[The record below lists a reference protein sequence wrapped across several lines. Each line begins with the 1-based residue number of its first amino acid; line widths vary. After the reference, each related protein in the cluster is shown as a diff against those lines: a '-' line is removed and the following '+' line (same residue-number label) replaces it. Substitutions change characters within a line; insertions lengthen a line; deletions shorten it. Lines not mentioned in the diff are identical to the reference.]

1 MSKYEELSKLKELL
15 DAGVLSKEEFEAEK
29 KKILDAS
36 EDVEPSQQVI
46 EPNDEKRTEEIAQD
60 AKPLTTDSF
69 GNFIFDEPKESIS
82 ETVCNSEKESSSPQE
97 IKRNKGLGYIAIIVL
112 VVFFLGFI
120 LVTIAMCGG
129 NKTNSVDDS
138 YNVAADSAITDTA
151 EVDESSYDTAVD
163 VDDNQEQ
170 TSQNNAEKAEDYIG
184 GLDTDT
190 RVVANL
196 TDNERHC
203 VYTLTEVEAG
213 WGIINSL
220 YCHNLE
226 TGSTNLVL
234 VPYKVEGEEDNG
246 EQVADAKMVGNNLYV
261 INTSYRCGSSVA
273 CLNTLTSNWSC
284 TVRACADAKF
294 VGSNKLKVTY
304 SKLVYEGECL
314 ADNQYEYRDK
324 VITLK

>member
-1 MSKYEELSKLKELL
+1 MDKEVMDKLMEIKKLY
-15 DAGVLSKEEFEAEK
+15 DAGVLTKEEMETEK
-29 KKILDAS
+29 AKILRPTSVAS
-36 EDVEPSQQVI
+36 ES
-46 EPNDEKRTEEIAQD
+46 K
-60 AKPLTTDSF
+60 K
-69 GNFIFDEPKESIS
+69 
-82 ETVCNSEKESSSPQE
+82 ETVASNDKPQP
-97 IKRNKGLGYIAIIVL
+97 RTSKGTLKLGLSKDTKIWLIAGSVVAVMLIIAIIIQN
-112 VVFFLGFI
+112 GRSS
-120 LVTIAMCGG
+120 
-129 NKTNSVDDS
+129 NSQTYDNDYAVADTDTVMVDD
-138 YNVAADSAITDTA
+138 TD
-151 EVDESSYDTAVD
+151 YDTAVD
-163 VDDNQEQ
+163 DSQEQ
-170 TSQNNAEKAEDYIG
+170 TPQSYADKAEDYIR

-190 RVVANL
+190 RVVASL
-196 TDNERHC
+196 TDDDRHC

-213 WGIINSL
+213 WGRVNSL

-246 EQVADAKMVGNNLYV
+246 EQVADAKIIGNNLYV

-273 CLNTLTSNWSC
+273 CLNTLTSDWSC
-284 TVRACADAKF
+284 TVRACADANF

>member
-1 MSKYEELSKLKELL
+1 MEQQTIDKLMEIKKLY
-15 DAGVLSKEEFEAEK
+15 DAGVLTKEEMEAEK
-29 KKILDAS
+29 AKILRPTSVAS
-36 EDVEPSQQVI
+36 ES
-46 EPNDEKRTEEIAQD
+46 K
-60 AKPLTTDSF
+60 K
-69 GNFIFDEPKESIS
+69 
-82 ETVCNSEKESSSPQE
+82 ETVASNDKPQPRTNNGTL
-97 IKRNKGLGYIAIIVL
+97 KQGLSKDTKIWLIAGSVVAVMLIIAIIIQN
-112 VVFFLGFI
+112 GRSS
-120 LVTIAMCGG
+120 
-129 NKTNSVDDS
+129 NSQTYDNEYAVADTDTDTVMVDD
-138 YNVAADSAITDTA
+138 TD
-151 EVDESSYDTAVD
+151 YDTAVD
-163 VDDNQEQ
+163 DSQEQ
-170 TSQNNAEKAEDYIG
+170 TPQSYADKAENYIG

-190 RVVANL
+190 RVVASL
-196 TDNERHC
+196 TDDDRHC

-213 WGIINSL
+213 WGRVNSL

-246 EQVADAKMVGNNLYV
+246 EQVADAKIIGNNLYV

-273 CLNTLTSNWSC
+273 CLNTLTSDWSC
-284 TVRACADAKF
+284 TVRACADANF

>member
-1 MSKYEELSKLKELL
+1 MDKEVMDKLMEIKKLY
-15 DAGVLSKEEFEAEK
+15 DAGVLTKEEMEAEK
-29 KKILDAS
+29 AEILRPTSVAS
-36 EDVEPSQQVI
+36 ES
-46 EPNDEKRTEEIAQD
+46 K
-60 AKPLTTDSF
+60 K
-69 GNFIFDEPKESIS
+69 
-82 ETVCNSEKESSSPQE
+82 ETVASNDKPQP
-97 IKRNKGLGYIAIIVL
+97 RTSKGTLKQGLSKDTKIWLIAGSVVAVMLIIAIIIQN
-112 VVFFLGFI
+112 GRSS
-120 LVTIAMCGG
+120 
-129 NKTNSVDDS
+129 NSQTYDNDYAVADTVMVDD
-138 YNVAADSAITDTA
+138 TD
-151 EVDESSYDTAVD
+151 YDTAVD
-163 VDDNQEQ
+163 DSQEQ
-170 TSQNNAEKAEDYIG
+170 TPQSYADKAENYIG

-190 RVVANL
+190 RVVASL
-196 TDNERHC
+196 TDDDRHC

-213 WGIINSL
+213 WGRANSL

-246 EQVADAKMVGNNLYV
+246 EQVADAKIIGNNLYV

-273 CLNTLTSNWSC
+273 CLNTLTSDWSC
-284 TVRACADAKF
+284 TVRACADANF

>member
-1 MSKYEELSKLKELL
+1 MDKEVMDKLMEIKKLY
-15 DAGVLSKEEFEAEK
+15 DAGVLTKEEMEAEK
-29 KKILDAS
+29 AEILRPTSVAS
-36 EDVEPSQQVI
+36 ES
-46 EPNDEKRTEEIAQD
+46 K
-60 AKPLTTDSF
+60 K
-69 GNFIFDEPKESIS
+69 
-82 ETVCNSEKESSSPQE
+82 ETVASNDKPQP
-97 IKRNKGLGYIAIIVL
+97 RTSKGTLKQGLSKDTKIWLIAGSVVAVMLIIAIIIQN
-112 VVFFLGFI
+112 GRSS
-120 LVTIAMCGG
+120 
-129 NKTNSVDDS
+129 NSQTYDND
-138 YNVAADSAITDTA
+138 YAVADTDT
-151 EVDESSYDTAVD
+151 VMIDDTDYDTAVD
-163 VDDNQEQ
+163 DSQEQ
-170 TSQNNAEKAEDYIG
+170 TPQSYADKAENYIG

-190 RVVANL
+190 RVVASL
-196 TDNERHC
+196 TDDDRHC

-213 WGIINSL
+213 WGRVNSL

-246 EQVADAKMVGNNLYV
+246 EQVADAKIIGNNLYV

-273 CLNTLTSNWSC
+273 CLNTLTSDWSC
-284 TVRACADAKF
+284 TVRACADANF

>member
-1 MSKYEELSKLKELL
+1 MEQQTIDKLMEIKKLYE
-15 DAGVLSKEEFEAEK
+15 AGVLTKEEMEAEK
-29 KKILDAS
+29 AKILRPISSVTS
-36 EDVEPSQQVI
+36 ES
-46 EPNDEKRTEEIAQD
+46 K
-60 AKPLTTDSF
+60 K
-69 GNFIFDEPKESIS
+69 
-82 ETVCNSEKESSSPQE
+82 ETVASNDKPQPRTSKGTLKQGLSKDTKIWLIAGSVVAVMLIFAIIIQNGRSSSNQTYD
-97 IKRNKGLGYIAIIVL
+97 NDYAVADTDT
-112 VVFFLGFI
+112 V
-120 LVTIAMCGG
+120 M
-129 NKTNSVDDS
+129 VDD
-138 YNVAADSAITDTA
+138 TD
-151 EVDESSYDTAVD
+151 YDTAVD
-163 VDDNQEQ
+163 DSQEQ
-170 TSQNNAEKAEDYIG
+170 TPQSYADKAENYIG

-190 RVVANL
+190 RVVASL
-196 TDNERHC
+196 TDDDRHC

-213 WGIINSL
+213 WGRVNSL

-246 EQVADAKMVGNNLYV
+246 EQVADAKIIGNNLYV

-273 CLNTLTSNWSC
+273 CLNTLTSDWSC
-284 TVRACADAKF
+284 TVRACADANF

>member
-1 MSKYEELSKLKELL
+1 MNQQTIDKLMEIKKLYE
-15 DAGVLSKEEFEAEK
+15 AGVLTKEEMEAEK
-29 KKILDAS
+29 AKILRPTSVAS
-36 EDVEPSQQVI
+36 EKSNDKLQ
-46 EPNDEKRTEEIAQD
+46 PNY
-60 AKPLTTDSF
+60 
-69 GNFIFDEPKESIS
+69 
-82 ETVCNSEKESSSPQE
+82 
-97 IKRNKGLGYIAIIVL
+97 NKGTLKQGLSKDTKIWLIAGSVVAVMLIIAIIIQN
-112 VVFFLGFI
+112 GRSSNI
-120 LVTIAMCGG
+120 QTYD
-129 NKTNSVDDS
+129 NDYD
-138 YNVAADSAITDTA
+138 VADTDTVMVA
-151 EVDESSYDTAVD
+151 DTDYDTAVD
-163 VDDNQEQ
+163 DSQEQ
-170 TSQNNAEKAEDYIG
+170 TPQSYADKAENYIG

-190 RVVANL
+190 RVVASL
-196 TDNERHC
+196 TDDDRHC

-213 WGIINSL
+213 WGRVNSL

-246 EQVADAKMVGNNLYV
+246 EQVADAKIIGNNLYV

-273 CLNTLTSNWSC
+273 CLNTLTSDWSC
-284 TVRACADAKF
+284 TVRACADANF

>member
-1 MSKYEELSKLKELL
+1 MEQQTIDKLMEIKKLYE
-15 DAGVLSKEEFEAEK
+15 AGILTKEEMEAEK
-29 KKILDAS
+29 AKILS
-36 EDVEPSQQVI
+36 PTTSQNTN
-46 EPNDEKRTEEIAQD
+46 NDD
-60 AKPLTTDSF
+60 
-69 GNFIFDEPKESIS
+69 
-82 ETVCNSEKESSSPQE
+82 NSESKQSDVKVNASDKKQYDAHDVTIVHVSEKAKERQQK
-97 IKRNKGLGYIAIIVL
+97 IKSTPRKGLSENARIWLIAGIVVAVMLTIAIIIQN
-112 VVFFLGFI
+112 GRSS
-120 LVTIAMCGG
+120 
-129 NKTNSVDDS
+129 NSQTYDND
-138 YNVAADSAITDTA
+138 YAVADTDTA
-151 EVDESSYDTAVD
+151 MVDDTDYDTAID

-170 TSQNNAEKAEDYIG
+170 ISQNNADKAEDYIG

-190 RVVANL
+190 RVVASL
-196 TDNERHC
+196 TDDERHC

-213 WGIINSL
+213 WGRINSL

-273 CLNTLTSNWSC
+273 CLNTLTNNWSC

-294 VGSNKLKVTY
+294 VGSSKLKVTY

-314 ADNQYEYRDK
+314 ADNQYEYTDK

>member
-1 MSKYEELSKLKELL
+1 MDKEIMDKLMEIKKLYE
-15 DAGVLSKEEFEAEK
+15 AGILTKEEMEAEK
-29 KKILDAS
+29 AKILSPTTLPNTKNEDSSESKQSDVKVNAS
-36 EDVEPSQQVI
+36 D
-46 EPNDEKRTEEIAQD
+46 K
-60 AKPLTTDSF
+60 K
-69 GNFIFDEPKESIS
+69 KS
-82 ETVCNSEKESSSPQE
+82 ETHDVTIVHVSKKAKERQQK
-97 IKRNKGLGYIAIIVL
+97 IKSTPRKGLSENARIWLIAGIVVAVMLTIAIIIQN
-112 VVFFLGFI
+112 GRSS
-120 LVTIAMCGG
+120 
-129 NKTNSVDDS
+129 NSQTYDNDYVDSVAVDSTGVDDT
-138 YNVAADSAITDTA
+138 N
-151 EVDESSYDTAVD
+151 YDTAVD
-163 VDDNQEQ
+163 VDDNEEQ
-170 TSQNNAEKAEDYIG
+170 TPQNYADKAENYIG

-190 RVVANL
+190 RVVASL
-196 TDNERHC
+196 TDDERHC
-203 VYTLTEVEAG
+203 VYTLTEVEVG
-213 WGIINSL
+213 WGRINSL

-273 CLNTLTSNWSC
+273 CLNTLTNNWSC

-314 ADNQYEYRDK
+314 ADNQYEYKDK

>member
-1 MSKYEELSKLKELL
+1 MEQQTIDKLMEIKKLYE
-15 DAGVLSKEEFEAEK
+15 AGILTKEEMEAEK
-29 KKILDAS
+29 AKILSPTTSQNIKNDNNS
-36 EDVEPSQQVI
+36 ESKQSDVKVNTP
-46 EPNDEKRTEEIAQD
+46 DK
-60 AKPLTTDSF
+60 
-69 GNFIFDEPKESIS
+69 KESEVQDVTIVHVS
-82 ETVCNSEKESSSPQE
+82 KKAKEKQQK
-97 IKRNKGLGYIAIIVL
+97 IKSTPRKGLSENARIWLIAGIVVAVMLTIAIIIQNGRSSNTQTYDNDYAVADTDT
-112 VVFFLGFI
+112 V
-120 LVTIAMCGG
+120 M
-129 NKTNSVDDS
+129 VDD
-138 YNVAADSAITDTA
+138 TD
-151 EVDESSYDTAVD
+151 YDTAVD
-163 VDDNQEQ
+163 VDDNEEQ
-170 TSQNNAEKAEDYIG
+170 TPQNYADKAENYIG

-190 RVVANL
+190 RVVASL
-196 TDNERHC
+196 TDDERHC

-213 WGIINSL
+213 WGRINSL

>member
-1 MSKYEELSKLKELL
+1 MDKEVMDKLMEIKKLY
-15 DAGVLSKEEFEAEK
+15 DAGVLTKEEMEAEK
-29 KKILDAS
+29 AKILRPTSVAS
-36 EDVEPSQQVI
+36 ESKTVAS
-46 EPNDEKRTEEIAQD
+46 NDKPQPRTSKGTLKQGLSKDTKIWLIAGSVV
-60 AKPLTTDSF
+60 AVML
-69 GNFIFDEPKESIS
+69 I
-82 ETVCNSEKESSSPQE
+82 
-97 IKRNKGLGYIAIIVL
+97 IAIIIQN
-112 VVFFLGFI
+112 GRSS
-120 LVTIAMCGG
+120 
-129 NKTNSVDDS
+129 NSQTYDND
-138 YNVAADSAITDTA
+138 YAVADTDTA
-151 EVDESSYDTAVD
+151 MVDDTDYDTAVAD
-163 VDDNQEQ
+163 SQEQ
-170 TSQNNAEKAEDYIG
+170 TPQSYADKAENYIG

-196 TDNERHC
+196 TDDERHC

-213 WGIINSL
+213 WGRVNSL

-246 EQVADAKMVGNNLYV
+246 EQVADAKMIGNNLYV

-273 CLNTLTSNWSC
+273 CLNTLTNNWSC
-284 TVRACADAKF
+284 AVRACADAKF

-314 ADNQYEYRDK
+314 ADNQYEYKDK